1 MKKRLTRL
9 LALVL
14 SLTMV
19 FDTTL
24 VTALAA
30 EEQQAPLPE
39 TITAPEELQGG
50 DFFFFTESDY
60 AIGEKSNEKLYIPIG
75 RTGDLSQEAQ
85 VTLKLVDMTSHFG
98 VNYTAEILGEDVEP
112 FARYGHVSMV
122 DAMVDSGDNMEDFYE
137 YSDDE
142 LAQIIYDQ
150 GGADITVDDT
160 VVGRV
165 TTEPSE
171 DAAAEP
177 AEKSEE
183 EATEEVKEA
192 SAPTLTKVNNPLK
205 AGRNQFTG
213 VVSDRPGA
221 PAEEEVPAQEQ
232 PEKEEPAQE
241 EPAEEEAVTLEN
253 QFPGTEYA
261 LTFAPDEQV
270 KYLVLTPKYSAKAEG
285 DSVLIVSL
293 QNPTAGVQVEENT
306 LMANVV
312 IQDEDEPETVTLSMA
327 TPTISVSGDVATIE
341 VTRTGGINNMVYA
354 TIFTAAGTA
363 ETGKDFSG
371 MNAKLY
377 FPFGVT
383 KRTVELPVGHSDED
397 LYFHVWLGEPVGC
410 ELGEES
416 TRVILTARENDATEA
431 ELQSDEVAL
440 QSDDVD
446 YSGAYG
452 KGDESLANAFGITHV
467 MNSAI
472 NLSNAIKQNQATV
485 SGTTATLSGVG
496 EDNDITNSIR
506 ISIPYALYDGIRVDW
521 EQDYSGF
528 FVGCTSGMAW
538 ITANDNFHV
547 TYDNT
552 FHRIDDF
559 FFTVPE
565 GRGYVWIANQTNSGY
580 GRVAKVNSVK
590 YIKRDFTFKLES
602 AATPEQGG
610 LTFANCTPAEIA
622 SYQTAILK
630 NSANPAKKTIQSLDS
645 ISLSANSANEYVR
658 LVGLEA
664 KKSNG
669 SWYRFARFSG
679 TSRTATIT
687 ADADTIYSLWANNA
701 ISWDETTTNIA
712 SGEQGSDRNKSF
724 SGTIT
729 IRPVFEYIDA
739 KLTVNPGDEGY
750 FNNDMLDSGMNDP
763 KPVTETI
770 SRTIHMGDKLYLN
783 NKAIDPN
790 KKVPLGYAI
799 VQRDDNGTL
808 TRSDRAD
815 YIKQADGVKYDILLV
830 DKKTTYLT
838 PVFADKNNS
847 VQVAIPM
854 EMVSQLKSLTDAAGN
869 PVNLNGGTLDTK
881 GNKVYTLSSN
891 IESLDQI
898 VALKAEPKNAGHVLL
913 WKETGS
919 TTQYSGNT
927 FYYQAKA
934 TAEKNVLSLTVDT
947 DGGKYYSLSGTA
959 IAQVMNLATGRSTGV
974 ESAENAYITA
984 DGIYTGSGSDGT
996 FTMNPVYGK
1005 QGTKVRFLTEFNG
1018 ATGVHEATLTG
1029 TATDTEKLWYA
1040 ENETLQSRDVTAVQV
1055 SLGNVELPAF
1065 SDRSAHV
1072 VSVAVYQDNHLVSG
1086 GETIALSGAP
1096 TRIVITTKDA
1106 ESYTDYSGNVVP
1118 AEQVTSIGLVFV
1130 DPYTGEPHGQGL
1142 EYTECVEGPA
1152 PSNSTGEPKIYYQR
1166 GEDGYTGYTTWTLPF
1181 VQGDL
1186 VPGQE
1191 EFTYG
1196 DILYVALQ
1204 TDKQIGSHFETE
1216 INDDTGESSSQE
1228 VKDYM
1233 SYNPMSTGYGVVASD
1248 DIQYKEMSL
1257 PDVTSLLSAQ
1267 NFTGGASA
1275 GKDGATEASYG
1286 EFPFLGSIE
1295 LGLQTF
1301 FVLRDLYKSVNDDT
1315 DLNALLVDLEESMD
1329 EEGELESVLEGY
1341 GELTDVPGTSL
1352 MYVDESEPQAELQAP
1367 SLFERL
1373 YKKTSGKGAVVRIDV
1388 VMRVKELPHGGV
1400 RLMIGAGATTGMDIG
1415 SQSSNWSGSANRW
1428 KNAKTAQSLLGGSYF
1443 NLKSY
1448 GNSGVK
1454 SNNKAFTGAS
1464 LTFSLMIG
1472 VALDWVDVHITKK
1485 DADGN
1490 VTGSNENIYLVGA
1503 GMFVGGAV
1511 CFNATLSGSLGPIPC
1526 YCGLKVY
1533 GSVSTFLMDSGDL
1546 KENLEYAAADADAA
1560 GGQQSLVLDNGWTWD
1575 MDFYASVYAGGYVG
1589 VGFYGAVGIRADVGV
1604 QLDFAKSPKTTAFFE
1619 GVSDNY
1625 GVNLLLKLSGTI
1637 DLWIASIPLGEYS
1650 VPLDAWGFYEYF
1662 NEVKK
1667 SNRLIKYLDQNFTE
1681 PWFNGNKGDHPQD
1694 SPYYAEVL
1702 AKRDALYDL
1711 VNSYKA
1717 TPTQLR
1723 NATDALRTLA
1733 YEKGFIS
1740 SWQNWCAST
1749 SATVSV
1755 GGVNLMSE
1763 DPDYFI
1769 RQPVDSEWVANDVQ
1783 LFSTYGD
1790 GQESAIQE
1798 NSYAQPEAQL
1808 IDIGN
1813 GKMLMVFLASNAD
1826 NGTNFQTELQYAV
1839 YNSANGGWSDP
1850 KPVPGGVQGA
1860 MTPSVC
1866 DAGDDVLITWVGLGS
1881 EDLENQNLRN
1891 TVNPVNLLKQMEVY
1905 SIRYNKANGTFG
1917 EFDRLTED
1925 EFYDNS
1931 PHAVYDKVYYDE
1943 AGNATEGTGDVI
1955 VLYTKTAPDTEYDY
1969 ENRAVSDQLLDFANP
1984 YGVTVDEEGNLVGS
1998 KTYSVICYMSY
2009 NASATDDGDETGTHT
2024 GWQFDSYYSTELTAD
2039 DFESEEAFNEYVA
2052 TWKGQRFLP
2061 SSVEGINDPPIADLT
2076 VCSGYNGLASYA
2088 YTVDMDN
2095 DLTTTDDRELILQF
2109 YNFEDHKTYVP
2120 IRLTYDDL
2128 YQNQPQ
2134 LVRNE
2139 ENTWLFFIED
2149 AEQDNNNRDL
2159 MYLNVS
2165 DLLKG
2170 TYEKDDNGNIVLDP
2184 DSLIIKPDG
2193 TLNGS
2198 SSYKIQPLKVD
2209 TAGYSDDGTVAGI
2222 NSYQVFT
2229 DEEDNL
2235 YVTWLSPAA
2244 DVEDDYAAE
2253 TEREQTTTG
2262 VEVYATAKVK
2272 ESLKVTDTSPHS
2284 DGQMPQTQ
2292 TVSAWSK
2299 PVQLTN
2305 TGKKND
2311 GVTAAVG
2318 PDNDLFLVY
2327 NQYEMKYNER
2337 QGGLETSPIT
2347 LMSNKLT
2354 KQGSLEVAEFQFS
2367 DLTPQPNDTVTVTAI
2382 LENTGL
2388 TAVQGFTLRFYA
2400 KDKNGTETPIKIN
2413 GSGSFTTDEIVPV
2426 NSTKAFTFT
2435 WKAPND
2441 ITKLDGM
2448 TIVCKAEEK
2457 NSSGTYPEI
2466 VSTSDPFT
2474 VTSEPIVM
2482 INSIEQRGD
2491 QFYVTYTVGNVGNE
2505 ATSEETTADITVT
2518 GLYSKSRTALKKE
2531 YGKDQDI
2538 VIRSVNVGS
2547 IEPNTKKTFSKFV
2560 KLPASLFDVCGFDE
2574 LKVSL
2579 MSDDENNPDRETLFT
2594 SNGVEVIQT
2603 EPINVQ
2609 LNGGNRIYLTQGTS
2623 KTISCT
2629 ADGNANKWMFDPQ
2642 KDVVYTSSD
2651 PSVVTVSETGVL
2663 TAVGTGTATIT
2674 ATVLPYGTSAQADV
2688 TVSSYTPS
2696 EPDDDDEPT
2705 TPSKPAAA
2713 PENITAAKAE
2723 NGSVTVTA
2731 ANSAGKATT
2740 TPAKG
2745 DTVTVAAKP
2754 ETGYSVA
2761 QVIVRDAAGKRIL
2774 VDIAKDGYTFE
2785 MPAGKVSV
2793 EVVFQ
2798 KGSGDF
2804 HDVPENSYYSS
2815 AVQWAAIN
2823 GITAGVG
2830 DNLFQPAQDCTRAQI
2845 VTFLWRAA
2853 GCPKPES
2860 QNNPF
2865 SDVQAG
2871 AYYSDAVL
2879 WAIENGITTGTG
2891 DGTFTPNAT
2900 CNRAQAMAFIYRSEQ
2915 AKGGGMEGQWMFL
2928 NPFADVNLESYYGE
2942 AVMWAVA
2949 NGVTGGTTA
2958 TTFSP
2963 NANCTRAQI
2972 VTFLYRCL
2980 SK

>member
-1 MKKRLTRL
+1 MKKQLTRL
-9 LALVL
+9 LALAL

-30 EEQQAPLPE
+30 EEPQVPLPE
-39 TITAPEELQGG
+39 TITAPEALQGG
-50 DFFFFTESDY
+50 DYFFFTESDY
-60 AIGEKSNEKLYIPIG
+60 AIGEKSSEKLYIPIG

-85 VTLKLVDMTSHFG
+85 VTLKLVDMTTHFG

-122 DAMVDSGDNMEDFYE
+122 DAMVDSADNMEDFYE

-150 GGADITVDDT
+150 GGADITVGDE

-165 TTEPSE
+165 TTEPAE

-177 AEKSEE
+177 AEKSEAEAEAEAKE
-183 EATEEVKEA
+183 EAKEA

-221 PAEEEVPAQEQ
+221 PAEEELPAQAQ
-232 PEKEEPAQE
+232 PVKEEPAQE
-241 EPAEEEAVTLEN
+241 QPAEEEPVTLEN
-253 QFPGTEYA
+253 EFPGTEYT

-285 DSVLIVSL
+285 DSVLILSL

-312 IQDEDEPETVTLSMA
+312 ITDEDEPETVTLSMA

-371 MNAKLY
+371 MSAKLY

-383 KRTVELPVGHSDED
+383 KRTVELPVGHADED

-416 TRVILTARENDATEA
+416 TRVILTARENDATQA

-446 YSGAYG
+446 YSAAYG
-452 KGDESLANAFGITHV
+452 GNESMANAFGGAYV
-467 MNSAI
+467 MDAAI
-472 NLSNAIKQNQATV
+472 DLSNATKQNQATV

-496 EDNDITNSIR
+496 EDDDITNSIR
-506 ISIPYALYDGIRVDW
+506 ISIPYALYDGVRVDW

-528 FVGCTSGMAW
+528 FAGCTSGMAW

-590 YIKRDFTFKLES
+590 YIKRDFTFKLEP

-622 SYQTAILK
+622 SYQTAVLK
-630 NSANPAKKTIQSLDS
+630 NSADPTKKTIQSLDS
-645 ISLSANSANEYVR
+645 ISLSANSTNEYVR
-658 LVGLEA
+658 LAGLEA

-669 SWYRFARFSG
+669 SWYRLATFGG

-701 ISWDETTTNIA
+701 ITWDETTTNIA
-712 SGEQGSDRNKSF
+712 SGEQGRGRNKSF

-729 IRPVFEYIDA
+729 IRPVFEYIDV
-739 KLTVNPGDEGY
+739 KVTVNPGEEGN
-750 FNNDMLDSGMNDP
+750 FNANITDP
-763 KPVTETI
+763 SATGQITET
-770 SRTIHMGDKLYLN
+770 TTLQNVHMGDRLYLTGTAA
-783 NKAIDPN
+783 KPED
-790 KKVPLGYAI
+790 KTPLGYDI

-808 TRSDRAD
+808 ARSSTEE
-815 YIKQADGVKYDILLV
+815 YVQAANGVKFDKLLIN
-830 DKKTTYLT
+830 KKTTILT
-838 PVFADKNNS
+838 PVFTDRNNS

-869 PVNLNGGTLDTK
+869 PVNLNGGKLDSN
-881 GNKVYTLSSN
+881 GNRVYTLSGN
-891 IESLDQI
+891 IKSLDQI

-913 WKETGS
+913 WQETGS

-947 DGGKYYSLSGTA
+947 AGGQYYSLSGTA

-1005 QGTKVRFLTEFNG
+1005 EGTKVRFLTEFNG

-1040 ENETLQSRDVTAVQV
+1040 ENGTLQSRDVTAVQV

-1166 GEDGYTGYTTWTLPF
+1166 GADGYTTWTLPF
-1181 VQGDL
+1181 VQGDF
-1186 VPGQE
+1186 VPGGE
-1191 EFTYG
+1191 KFTYG

-1248 DIQYKEMSL
+1248 DVQYKEMSL
-1257 PDVTSLLSAQ
+1257 PDVTSLLSAA

-1295 LGLQTF
+1295 LGLKTF

-1315 DLNALLVDLEESMD
+1315 DLSAMLDEMEESMD

-1352 MYVDESEPQAELQAP
+1352 MYVNESEPQAELQAP

-1415 SQSSNWSGSANRW
+1415 SQSNNWSGSANRW
-1428 KNAKTAQSLLGGSYF
+1428 KNAKTAQTLLGGSYF
-1443 NLKSY
+1443 NLKNY
-1448 GNSGVK
+1448 GSTGAK

-1490 VTGSNENIYLVGA
+1490 VTDSSENIYLVGA

-1546 KENLEYAAADADAA
+1546 KENLEYAVADADAA

-1575 MDFYASVYAGGYVG
+1575 MDFYASIYAGGYVG

-1667 SNRLIKYLDQNFTE
+1667 SNRLIKYLDDNFAE

-1711 VNSYKA
+1711 VYSYKA

-1723 NATDALRTLA
+1723 NATDELRTLA

-1769 RQPVDSEWVANDVQ
+1769 RQPVDSEWVANDIR
-1783 LFSTYGD
+1783 LFSTYGN
-1790 GQESAIQE
+1790 GQESAIQK
-1798 NSYAQPEAQL
+1798 NAYAQPEAQL

-1839 YNSANGGWSDP
+1839 YNSANGSWSAP
-1850 KPVPGGVQGA
+1850 AAVPGGVKGA

-1866 DAGDDVLITWVGLGS
+1866 DAGDDVLITWVGLGA

-1905 SIRYNKANGTFG
+1905 SIRYNKADGTFG
-1917 EFDRLTED
+1917 EIDRLTKD

-1931 PHAVYDKVYYDE
+1931 PHAVYDE
-1943 AGNATEGTGDVI
+1943 ITEDVI

-1984 YGVTVDEEGNLVGS
+1984 YGVTLDEEGNLVGS

-2009 NASATDDGDETGTHT
+2009 NASKDDDGETGTHT
-2024 GWQFDSYYSTELTAD
+2024 GWQFDSYYSTELTAE
-2039 DFESEEAFNEYVA
+2039 DFESEEAFKEYVR

-2061 SSVEGINDPPIADLT
+2061 SSVAGIKDPPIADLT

-2088 YTVDMDN
+2088 YTVDIDN
-2095 DLTTTDDRELILQF
+2095 NLTTTDDRELILQF
-2109 YNFEDHKTYVP
+2109 YNFKDHKTYVP

-2170 TYEKDDNGNIVLDP
+2170 TYKEDGTLDS
-2184 DSLIIKPDG
+2184 DSLIINPDG

-2327 NQYEMKYNER
+2327 NQYEMKYNE
-2337 QGGLETSPIT
+2337 QEGGLETSPIT

-2382 LENTGL
+2382 LENAGL
-2388 TAVQGFTLRFYA
+2388 TAVQGFSLKFYA
-2400 KDKNGTETPIKIN
+2400 RGKAGNKTPIKISD
-2413 GSGSFTTDEIVPV
+2413 GSDPYTFDTDETVYV

-2435 WKAPND
+2435 WKAPAD
-2441 ITKLDGM
+2441 IADLDGM
-2448 TIVCKAEEK
+2448 TIVCEAAEK
-2457 NSSGTYPEI
+2457 KPGGGSYDAV

-2474 VTSEPIVM
+2474 VTSEPIVV

-2696 EPDDDDEPT
+2696 EPDDDEPT
-2705 TPSKPAAA
+2705 TPSKPATV

-2754 ETGYSVA
+2754 EKGYSVA
-2761 QVIVRDAAGKRIL
+2761 QIIVRDAAGKRIL

-2785 MPAGKVSV
+2785 MPDGKASV

-2804 HDVPENSYYSS
+2804 ADVPENSYYSS
-2815 AVQWAAIN
+2815 AVQWAAVN

-2879 WAIENGITTGTG
+2879 WAIENGITNGTSATAFSP
-2891 DGTFTPNAT
+2891 DKT
-2900 CNRAQAMAFIYRSEQ
+2900 CNR
-2915 AKGGGMEGQWMFL
+2915 
-2928 NPFADVNLESYYGE
+2928 GE
-2942 AVMWAVA
+2942 AVTFLHRLQNKQAAQTQNSFLDVAQNTWYTSAVDWALE
-2949 NGVTGGTTA
+2949 NGITNGTSDTM
-2958 TTFSP
+2958 FSP
-2963 NANCTRAQI
+2963 NLNCQRSQI